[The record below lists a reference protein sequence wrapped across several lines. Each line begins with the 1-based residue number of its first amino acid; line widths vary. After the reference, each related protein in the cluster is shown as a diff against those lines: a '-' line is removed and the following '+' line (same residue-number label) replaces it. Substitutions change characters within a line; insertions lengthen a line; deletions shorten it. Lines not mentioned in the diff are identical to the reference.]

1 MESLTAETGIALVI
15 GVILGYLFGMLRT
28 KRASEPVVEN
38 DQPNRVDWW
47 GLRESLT
54 GTQLQILQYLES
66 KKEASIS
73 KLQEKFSFI
82 PDRELY
88 YRLEQIYLMG
98 FLLRDRKDGEVAYS
112 LNPEYGVTVEDDKTV
127 MMSGNK

>member
-1 MESLTAETGIALVI
+1 MESLTAEIGVALVV
-15 GVILGYLFGMLRT
+15 GVILGYLIGTLR
-28 KRASEPVVEN
+28 KKGANEPVVE
-38 DQPNRVDWW
+38 DAQPERVDWW

-88 YRLEQIYLMG
+88 YRLEQIHLMG
-98 FLLRDRKDGEVAYS
+98 FLLRERKDGEVAYS
-112 LNPEYGVTVEDDKTV
+112 LNPDYGVTVEDDKTV
-127 MMSGNK
+127 MMSGDK

>member
-1 MESLTAETGIALVI
+1 MESLTAETGIALAI
-15 GVILGYLFGMLRT
+15 GVILGYLIGTLRT
-28 KRASEPVVEN
+28 KKPVDSKDES
-38 DQPNRVDWW
+38 PRVDWW

-54 GTQLQILQYLES
+54 GTQLQILQHLES
-66 KKEASIS
+66 TKEASIS

-98 FLLRDRKDGEVAYS
+98 FLLRDRKDGEVVYS